1 MYLALSWIP
10 IALLTLSQPTVQVNP
25 RLTAGPE
32 TIEEFWLSP
41 MNEPLRSGGRGIE
54 SDWLLVSRMDLHS
67 GKVWIG
73 PEGAPIRSENGL
85 ELDVPNGQMI
95 IEARMM
101 VYGNRKF
108 ISRSRIKREDAF
120 VGVSTVAGEVDV
132 PNGWVTIAVPFGWL
146 NADSFREATKT
157 AIEQTNK
164 PFASVLDTSQPNR
177 HLILLR
183 TGFGPGKY
191 KVYRLRSSLGWAGYE
206 MEFIAPNAPM
216 PPVTPATDR

>member
-1 MYLALSWIP
+1 LVLYWTPLALL
-10 IALLTLSQPTVQVNP
+10 ALSQPTVQVNP
-25 RLTAGPE
+25 NLTVGPE
-32 TIEEFWLSP
+32 TIEEFWQRP

-54 SDWLLVSRMDLHS
+54 SDWLIVSRIDLNS

-73 PEGAPIRSENGL
+73 PEGASIRSQHGL

-101 VYGNRKF
+101 VYGSKKF
-108 ISRSRIKREDAF
+108 ISRFRIKREDAF
-120 VGVSTVAGEVDV
+120 VGVSTVAGEINV
-132 PNGWVTIAVPFGWL
+132 PNGWVTIAVPFSWL
-146 NADSFREATKT
+146 NAESFREATKT
-157 AIEQTNK
+157 AIEQTDR

-191 KVYRLRSSLGWAGYE
+191 KIYRLRSSLGWAGYE
-206 MEFIAPNAPM
+206 MEFIAPNASM
-216 PPVTPATDR
+216 PSVTPAASR